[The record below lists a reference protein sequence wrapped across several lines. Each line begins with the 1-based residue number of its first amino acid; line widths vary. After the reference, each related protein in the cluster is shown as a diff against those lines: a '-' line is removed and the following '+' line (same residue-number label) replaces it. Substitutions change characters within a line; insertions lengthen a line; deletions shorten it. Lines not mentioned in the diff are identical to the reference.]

1 MVEKIYSIEC
11 KLVYI
16 SLKELSSG
24 SSSKPSL
31 PEELNEEATI
41 LDESRDNKLISKL
54 LQLEGSNISIIDF
67 NENLLMSLNKEKIIN
82 SVYNKIYQKL
92 SDACS

>member
-16 SLKELSSG
+16 SLKELFSG

-54 LQLEGSNISIIDF
+54 LQL
-67 NENLLMSLNKEKIIN
+67 
-82 SVYNKIYQKL
+82 
-92 SDACS
+92 